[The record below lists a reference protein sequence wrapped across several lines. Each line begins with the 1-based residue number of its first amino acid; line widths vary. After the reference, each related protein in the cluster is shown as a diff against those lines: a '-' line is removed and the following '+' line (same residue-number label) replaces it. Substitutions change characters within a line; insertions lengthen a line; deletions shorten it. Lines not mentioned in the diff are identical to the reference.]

1 MTQREESSGG
11 QASSWQGRVHA
22 DTQMA
27 KQAPGGSIHSSI
39 HPWIYSYHFQKG
51 DDIDFC
57 RLAVRLMFISEC
69 VGAAHSTTPAAAHW
83 KKKNKQTS

>member
-1 MTQREESSGG
+1 
-11 QASSWQGRVHA
+11 
-22 DTQMA
+22 MA

-39 HPWIYSYHFQKG
+39 RPWIYSYHFQKG

-57 RLAVRLMFISEC
+57 HLAVGLMFISEC

-83 KKKNKQTS
+83 EKKKKTTT